1 VSDAGEGWSDSRIAA
16 ALDISIATI
25 ERTRRQLD
33 DGHWRLFRVLHL
45 YLETRTIRDNMD
57 RLHQY
62 CRCIEGLIVSELGEG
77 KNRFKSRTE
86 LFIGPR
92 HHTLMGE
99 AYDVRSDVEHLYENK
114 HLEVFDRAAR
124 LELVKK
130 LEMIEY
136 IARSTLV
143 RILLY
148 SKLWPHFANT
158 DALKAFW
165 ALSENERRALWGVA
179 INPTDALAG
188 FDSRYISDAQLGGP

>member
-1 VSDAGEGWSDSRIAA
+1 VTLAGLQLAANIASQTVA
-16 ALDISIATI
+16 SETASLAG
-25 ERTRRQLD
+25 
-33 DGHWRLFRVLHL
+33 GHWRFSRILHL

-62 CRCIEGLIVSELGEG
+62 CRCIEGLIVSEPGQG

-130 LEMIEY
+130 LEMMEY
-136 IARSTLV
+136 IARSTLA
-143 RILLY
+143 R
-148 SKLWPHFANT
+148 KLKVAM
-158 DALKAFW
+158 
-165 ALSENERRALWGVA
+165 ERRSSIGFGRGRGSRRCAFNRSCFPQNAGKSGTAAATALHV
-179 INPTDALAG
+179 LK
-188 FDSRYISDAQLGGP
+188 RGGWMS